1 MCDVCVCGLQVL
13 DEKFL
18 VQRRIQE
25 ATQGRMLELT
35 AELDLLRRHPSPPD
49 SPNGELTVTNH

>member
-1 MCDVCVCGLQVL
+1 MRVCGLQVL

-49 SPNGELTVTNH
+49 SPNGELIVTNH